1 MFSSHEDEEVDSEQP
16 QWATELASAVPA
28 GAASGPG
35 KLPLPTPGGPQP
47 FPVYDS
53 SSSSSDD
60 SDDEHAAP
68 HAGAGRVVVGDK
80 PTCRRHAASPGL
92 NAGLQVVQSYAGQQP
107 TFPLPVLA
115 PPQP

>member
-68 HAGAGRVVVGDK
+68 HAGAGGWLWVTK
-80 PTCRRHAASPGL
+80 PRCRRHAASPGL
-92 NAGLQVVQSYAGQQP
+92 HAGRQGIESYAGE
-107 TFPLPVLA
+107 
-115 PPQP
+115 